1 MISKNFKRILII
13 FILLFLSISSVSAEK
28 DNSGNFT
35 DSNTLLDE
43 SDISAQDGYSGTF
56 TDLKNIIDEADD
68 RNIINLEKD
77 YRLDESEKDSFI
89 NGIGIYKNI
98 TINGNNY
105 TIDCNHIVR
114 AFQVSE
120 SLTLINVNII
130 NGYAPGQDGGAI
142 YNAGTVDLRNCS
154 FNFNIAD
161 KEGGAIASYKM
172 NKIYNCTFD
181 SNSAGDRGGAISCS
195 YGISLLIIPLLQIIV
210 LIIEGEHYTLKE
222 N

>member
-1 MISKNFKRILII
+1 MHWFKYSTWWIWY
-13 FILLFLSISSVSAEK
+13 ISSR
-28 DNSGNFT
+28 GLFW
-35 DSNTLLDE
+35 
-43 SDISAQDGYSGTF
+43 DIHR
-56 TDLKNIIDEADD
+56 LKNIIDEADD
-68 RNIINLEKD
+68 RNIINLDKD

-130 NGYAPGQDGGAI
+130 NGYAPGEDGGAI

-161 KEGGAIASYKM
+161 KEGGAITSYKM
-172 NKIYNCTFD
+172 TKIYNCTFD

-210 LIIEGEHYTLKE
+210 LIIEREHYTLKE

>member
-43 SDISAQDGYSGTF
+43 SDISRGLFWDIHR
-56 TDLKNIIDEADD
+56 LKNIIDEADD
-68 RNIINLEKD
+68 RNIINLDKD

-105 TIDCNHIVR
+105 TIDCNHIGR

-130 NGYAPGQDGGAI
+130 NGYAPGEDGGAI

-154 FNFNIAD
+154 FN
-161 KEGGAIASYKM
+161 
-172 NKIYNCTFD
+172 
-181 SNSAGDRGGAISCS
+181 
-195 YGISLLIIPLLQIIV
+195 LILQIKKVELSPVIR
-210 LIIEGEHYTLKE
+210 
-222 N
+222 